1 MKIIKQEKS
10 NLLPRIDIVANVEHI
25 NKRTPSNEEVKK
37 ELSKL
42 MKVDEELILIKHIY
56 DGYGSGVSRIEA
68 YAYNSKEDIALI
80 TKKGKKEKEK
90 EAKAIEDAQKAA
102 EETKKK
108 AEEDAQAKVEKTEE
122 PAVEETTDVPVEEN
136 KVEEKDGKKTS
147 EE

>member
-10 NLLPRIDIVANVEHI
+10 NLLPRIDIVANMEHI
-25 NKRTPSNEEVKK
+25 NKKTPSNDEVRK

-42 MKVDEELILIKHIY
+42 MKVDEELILVKHIY
-56 DGYGSGVSRIEA
+56 DGYGSGISKIEA

-102 EETKKK
+102 EEAKKK
-108 AEEDAQAKVEKTEE
+108 EEAAKVEETPVADE
-122 PAVEETTDVPVEEN
+122 PVVEN
-136 KVEEKDGKKTS
+136 KVEEEDGKKTN